1 MINIFNDCLL
11 NAFYSFIPSK
21 KVKIHYK
28 NPLWMGDFVKCKLW
42 EHSNLVKWYY
52 KDGKKI
58 MT

>member
-28 NPLWMGDFVKCKLW
+28 NPLWMGDFVKCKL
-42 EHSNLVKWYY
+42 
-52 KDGKKI
+52 
-58 MT
+58 